1 MIVFPL
7 IRQSCENGLK
17 CPLEPLCL
25 GWGGLKQ
32 WQELGM
38 DWGAALQ
45 PWDRFASLQCMGADL
60 NPVGSEHSRDG
71 AAWCHTSCW
80 AGETFPLI
88 AH

>member
-7 IRQSCENGLK
+7 IRQSCVNGLK
-17 CPLEPLCL
+17 CPLEPLGL

-45 PWDRFASLQCMGADL
+45 PWDRFASL
-60 NPVGSEHSRDG
+60 
-71 AAWCHTSCW
+71 
-80 AGETFPLI
+80 
-88 AH
+88 